1 MKKILVVG
9 GRYQGKTE
17 WVRQHFNTYQEISG
31 EQLWQEIKKMEWKE
45 KEPSNGIC
53 ILQFHEVLRQWMAKK
68 RYDQEKMKEFLYHA
82 PWVIVADEIGCGV
95 VPMEKEERLWR
106 EKTGRTLCE
115 AARAADEVYRI
126 YCGIPQQIKG
136 GNELCGCH

>member
-17 WVRQHFNTYQEISG
+17 WVRQHFGAYQEISG
-31 EQLWQEIKKMEWKE
+31 DQLWMELLE
-45 KEPSNGIC
+45 ENQTHGIC
-53 ILQFHEVLRQWMAKK
+53 IHQFHEVLRQWIAEE
-68 RYDQEKMKEFLYHA
+68 RPYQEKMKKFLNDA
-82 PWVIVADEIGCGV
+82 PWLIVADEIGCGV
-95 VPMEKEERLWR
+95 VPLEKEERLWR
-106 EKTGRTLCE
+106 EATGRLLCE

-136 GNELCGCH
+136 GDGTC